1 LLAFVDYPYNARMPA
16 ASDRLEKLQQLLQR
30 TPDDSFLLYGI
41 GLEHKKLGDAAKAI
55 EYLRRVIAVDPGY
68 CYAYFQIG
76 QVLESSGQNEEAR
89 SIYQQGIAAARTKG
103 DAHAESEIQGALEML
118 G

>member
-1 LLAFVDYPYNARMPA
+1 MPVT
-16 ASDRLEKLQQLLQR
+16 SERLEKLQQLLER
-30 TPDDSFLLYGI
+30 DPNDPFLLYGI
-41 GLEHKKLGDAAKAI
+41 GLEHKKLGDADKAM
-55 EYLRRVIAVDPGY
+55 EYLRRVIEVDPGY

-76 QVLESSGQNEEAR
+76 QVCESSGQIDTAR
-89 SIYQQGIAAARTKG
+89 ATYQQGIEAARKKG

>member
-1 LLAFVDYPYNARMPA
+1 MPA
-16 ASDRLEKLQQLLQR
+16 TSERLEKLQQLLDR
-30 TPDDSFLLYGI
+30 DPTDPFLLYGI
-41 GLEHKKLGDAAKAI
+41 GLEHKKLGDADKAM
-55 EYLRRVIAVDPGY
+55 EYLRRVIEVDPGY

-76 QVLESSGQNEEAR
+76 QVCESSGQVDVAR
-89 SIYQQGIAAARTKG
+89 ATYQQGIEAARKKG